1 MKAIANVVV
10 GLSISCAMAFTALAA
25 EPVKNE
31 SGLVK
36 VGTVSVARA
45 DTLSDLESQ
54 IKAKAEQQNA
64 RYYKII
70 SAQGN
75 EYFYGNAILF
85 K

>member
-1 MKAIANVVV
+1 MKTIANLVV
-10 GLSISCAMAFTALAA
+10 GLSVSCAVAFSAMAA

-36 VGTVSVARA
+36 IGTVSVSRA
-45 DTLSDLESQ
+45 STLSDLESQ
-54 IKAKAEQQNA
+54 IKEKAEQQNA
-64 RYYKII
+64 SYYKII
-70 SAQGN
+70 SARGN